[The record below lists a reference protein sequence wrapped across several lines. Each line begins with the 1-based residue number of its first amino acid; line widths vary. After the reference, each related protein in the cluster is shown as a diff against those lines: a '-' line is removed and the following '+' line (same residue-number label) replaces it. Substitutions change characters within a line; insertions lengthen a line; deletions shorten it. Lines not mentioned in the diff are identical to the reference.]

1 MDSKELEFNKNEDK
15 MLQRIAEL
23 QRRLKKIYEGGGKKR
38 IEKEHEK
45 GNDIYIYIL
54 RTIC

>member
-23 QRRLKKIYEGGGKKR
+23 QRRLKKIYEGGGKNLK
-38 IEKEHEK
+38 KE
-45 GNDIYIYIL
+45 
-54 RTIC
+54 R